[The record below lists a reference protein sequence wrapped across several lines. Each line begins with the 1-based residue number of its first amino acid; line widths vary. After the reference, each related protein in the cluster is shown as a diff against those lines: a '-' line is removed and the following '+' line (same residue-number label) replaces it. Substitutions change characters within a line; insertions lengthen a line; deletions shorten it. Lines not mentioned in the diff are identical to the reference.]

1 VNKYPSLDDLNV
13 FVHVARRSSFV
24 GAADELG
31 MSAAYVSKRIR
42 LLEQGI
48 GVVLLHRSTRQVSI
62 TEDGERVYE
71 WARGMLDSVQQMGDQ
86 VAALH
91 GEPSGLLRV
100 VSSQGFGRRFVAPA
114 LSKLAARYPKLD
126 IRLDIQDRL
135 VDLIEEGVDLDIRVG
150 NEIAPHLR
158 ARHLA
163 SNWRVLCASPGYL
176 NLHGTPLNLGELA
189 NHDCLVIKER
199 DRPFGIWHLNGPQGA
214 ETVKVTGSLSTNHG
228 EIARQWCLDGR
239 GVLLR
244 SLWDVRTDL
253 AEGRL
258 VQVLPDY
265 RQDADIWAVHTSP
278 LMSSAKVRV
287 TVEFLRDY
295 LALHP
300 SPVNH

>member
-1 VNKYPSLDDLNV
+1 
-13 FVHVARRSSFV
+13 
-24 GAADELG
+24 
-31 MSAAYVSKRIR
+31 
-42 LLEQGI
+42 
-48 GVVLLHRSTRQVSI
+48 
-62 TEDGERVYE
+62 
-71 WARGMLDSVQQMGDQ
+71 MGDE

-100 VSSQGFGRRFVAPA
+100 VSSQGLGRRFVAPA
-114 LSKLAARYPKLD
+114 LSELAARYPKLD

-150 NEIAPHLR
+150 NDIAPHLR

-163 SNWRVLCASPGYL
+163 SNWRVLCASPAYVQQ
-176 NLHGTPLNLGELA
+176 HGVPLSLAELA

-199 DRPFGIWHLNGPQGA
+199 DRPFGIWHLNGLQGA

-228 EIARQWCLDGR
+228 EIARHWCLDGR

-258 VQVLPDY
+258 IQVLPEY
-265 RQDADIWAVHTSP
+265 RQDADIWAVYTSP

-287 TVEFLRDY
+287 TVEFLREY
-295 LALHP
+295 FAVHHA
-300 SPVNH
+300 PV

>member
-1 VNKYPSLDDLNV
+1 MNV
-13 FVHVARRSSFV
+13 FIHVARRSSFV
-24 GAADELG
+24 GAANELG
-31 MSAAYVSKRIR
+31 MSAAYVSKRVK
-42 LLEQGI
+42 LLEQNL

-62 TEDGERVYE
+62 TEDGERIYE
-71 WARGMLDSVQQMGDQ
+71 WAKGILESVQQMGDE

-114 LSKLAARYPKLD
+114 LSELAARYPKLD

-150 NEIAPHLR
+150 NQIAPHLR

-163 SNWRVLCASPGYL
+163 RNWRVLCASPAYL
-176 NLHGTPLNLGELA
+176 QRQGTPVNPGELA

-199 DRPFGIWHLNGPQGA
+199 DRPFGIWHLHGPQGA

-239 GVLLR
+239 GLLLR

-258 VQVLPDY
+258 IQVLPKY
-265 RQDADIWAVHTSP
+265 WQDADIWAVHTSP
-278 LMSSAKVRV
+278 LMSSAKMRV

-295 LALHP
+295 FAVHHA
-300 SPVNH
+300 PV

>member
-1 VNKYPSLDDLNV
+1 MNV
-13 FVHVARRSSFV
+13 FIHVARRSSFV
-24 GAADELG
+24 GAANELG
-31 MSAAYVSKRIR
+31 MSAAYVSKRVK
-42 LLEQGI
+42 LLERNM
-48 GVVLLHRSTRQVSI
+48 GVLLLHRSTRQVSI

-71 WARGMLDSVQQMGDQ
+71 WAKGILESVQQMSDE

-100 VSSQGFGRRFVAPA
+100 ISSQGFGRRFVAPA
-114 LSKLAARYPKLD
+114 LSELAARYPKLD

-163 SNWRVLCASPGYL
+163 RNWRVLCASPAYL
-176 NLHGTPLNLGELA
+176 QQYGTPLSLGELA

-199 DRPFGIWHLNGPQGA
+199 DRPFGIWHLSGPQGA

-258 VQVLPDY
+258 IQLLPEY
-265 RQDADIWAVHTSP
+265 RQEADIWAVHTSP
-278 LMSSAKVRV
+278 LMSSAKIRV

-295 LALHP
+295 FAVHHVP
-300 SPVNH
+300 A

>member
-1 VNKYPSLDDLNV
+1 MNKYPSLDDLNV

-42 LLEQGI
+42 LLEQGM

-71 WARGMLDSVQQMGDQ
+71 WARGMLDSVQQLGEE

-114 LSKLAARYPKLD
+114 LSELAARYPKLD

-176 NLHGTPLNLGELA
+176 NLHGTPLNLGEMA

-287 TVEFLRDY
+287 TVEFLHDY

>member
-1 VNKYPSLDDLNV
+1 MNYPNLDDLNV
-13 FVHVARRSSFV
+13 FIHVARRSSFV
-24 GAADELG
+24 GAANELG
-31 MSAAYVSKRIR
+31 MSAAYVSKRVK
-42 LLEQGI
+42 LLEQNM

-71 WARGMLDSVQQMGDQ
+71 WAKGILESVQQLGDE

-100 VSSQGFGRRFVAPA
+100 VSSQGLGRRFVAPA
-114 LSKLAARYPKLD
+114 LSELAARYPKLD
-126 IRLDIQDRL
+126 VRLDIQDRL

-150 NEIAPHLR
+150 NDIAPHLR

-163 SNWRVLCASPGYL
+163 RNWRVLCASPTYVQQ
-176 NLHGTPLNLGELA
+176 HGVPLSLAELA

-199 DRPFGIWHLNGPQGA
+199 DRPFGIWHLNGSQGA

-244 SLWDVRTDL
+244 SLWDVQTDL

-258 VQVLPDY
+258 IQVLPEY

-287 TVEFLRDY
+287 TVEFLREY
-295 LALHP
+295 FAVHHA
-300 SPVNH
+300 PV

>member
-1 VNKYPSLDDLNV
+1 MNYPHLDDLNV
-13 FVHVARRSSFV
+13 FIHVARRSSFV
-24 GAADELG
+24 GAANELG
-31 MSAAYVSKRIR
+31 MSAAYVSKRVK
-42 LLEQGI
+42 LLERNM

-71 WARGMLDSVQQMGDQ
+71 WAKGILESVQQMSDE

-100 VSSQGFGRRFVAPA
+100 ISSQGFGRRFVAPA
-114 LSKLAARYPKLD
+114 LSELAARYPKLD

-163 SNWRVLCASPGYL
+163 RNWRVLCASPAYL
-176 NLHGTPLNLGELA
+176 QQYGTPLSLGELA

-199 DRPFGIWHLNGPQGA
+199 DRPFGVWHLSGPQGA

-258 VQVLPDY
+258 IQLLPEY

-278 LMSSAKVRV
+278 LMSSAKIRV

-295 LALHP
+295 FAVHHVP
-300 SPVNH
+300 A